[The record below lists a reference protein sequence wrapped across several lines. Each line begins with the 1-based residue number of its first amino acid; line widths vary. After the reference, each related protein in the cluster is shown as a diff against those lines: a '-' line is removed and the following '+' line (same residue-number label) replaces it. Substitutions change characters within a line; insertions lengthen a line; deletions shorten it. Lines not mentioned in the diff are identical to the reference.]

1 MIRYLHGLTKINVYT
16 SKKLKTLNIH
26 RKLYNDKPIEKQ
38 TFSNLKRIVSP
49 KIINKLAKQRRA
61 KIIPNTTEANDDEYI
76 DFMSYDDDS
85 PKVSKR
91 EFREE
96 LYRNISEIMDLST
109 PHLWFPVARSMKR
122 KFYLHVGPTNSGKTH
137 TALERLKSAKTGV
150 YCGPLRLLA
159 EEIFEKLN
167 LENVKCNLMTGQ
179 KVIYIDEFEVT
190 SDGEYQNIPESQLTD
205 VDSLVGE
212 EQKQSKVGHVSCTI
226 EMADLRTIVDCALI
240 DEYQMIADRDR
251 GWAWTNAILGLPAK
265 EIHLCGDLSSIELVK
280 RLLVA
285 TGDDMEIVTYKRL
298 SPLKIED
305 RPLPRKNLIKNL
317 GDGDALIVFS
327 KKTLYKYRKEIE
339 TAGKK
344 CCVVYGNLPPENRS
358 QQSKIF
364 NNETTD
370 RNILVATDAIGM
382 GLNLNIRRI
391 IFSETVKFDGTQRRD
406 LTSSEIK
413 QIGGRAGRFKSRFP
427 EGRIAA
433 TSHES
438 LSLIRRAFSATDQN
452 HKTGLL
458 PLSEHIET
466 FERLIPDIKLAAV
479 LNIFSEAAVVSNN
492 YFLCNMDD
500 VMELANRIDH
510 LNLPLK
516 DKYALASAPCYLQ
529 EPIVI
534 DYFEQFCTSLAMGE
548 DVRMPTISD
557 IVRRRRENIKTLE
570 AVYMIVDLYLWLS
583 YRFPAFVDRQRA
595 NEMKI
600 FCEKRIE
607 EALGYIEPVKKSGLE
622 NDPNYKF
629 SKIYKAS
636 KRQSYKKM
644 FSKRKYY

>member
-226 EMADLRTIVDCALI
+226 EMA
-240 DEYQMIADRDR
+240 
-251 GWAWTNAILGLPAK
+251 
-265 EIHLCGDLSSIELVK
+265 EI
-280 RLLVA
+280 
-285 TGDDMEIVTYKRL
+285 
-298 SPLKIED
+298 
-305 RPLPRKNLIKNL
+305 
-317 GDGDALIVFS
+317 
-327 KKTLYKYRKEIE
+327 
-339 TAGKK
+339 
-344 CCVVYGNLPPENRS
+344 
-358 QQSKIF
+358 
-364 NNETTD
+364 
-370 RNILVATDAIGM
+370 
-382 GLNLNIRRI
+382 
-391 IFSETVKFDGTQRRD
+391 
-406 LTSSEIK
+406 
-413 QIGGRAGRFKSRFP
+413 GRA
-427 EGRIAA
+427 
-433 TSHES
+433 H
-438 LSLIRRAFSATDQN
+438 
-452 HKTGLL
+452 
-458 PLSEHIET
+458 
-466 FERLIPDIKLAAV
+466 V
-479 LNIFSEAAVVSNN
+479 
-492 YFLCNMDD
+492 
-500 VMELANRIDH
+500 
-510 LNLPLK
+510 
-516 DKYALASAPCYLQ
+516 
-529 EPIVI
+529 
-534 DYFEQFCTSLAMGE
+534 
-548 DVRMPTISD
+548 
-557 IVRRRRENIKTLE
+557 
-570 AVYMIVDLYLWLS
+570 
-583 YRFPAFVDRQRA
+583 
-595 NEMKI
+595 
-600 FCEKRIE
+600 
-607 EALGYIEPVKKSGLE
+607 
-622 NDPNYKF
+622 
-629 SKIYKAS
+629 
-636 KRQSYKKM
+636 
-644 FSKRKYY
+644 